1 MEFVILSGLSG
12 AGKST
17 AAKIFEDMGFFCIDN
32 VPADLLTL
40 VLQSLAADPESQA
53 GRRYCLVTDIRSI
66 RDADDLAHLLAAFPK
81 AQNNLGVIFLEATN
95 RVLLS
100 RYKQSRRNHPL
111 AGSSSLLE
119 AIQAERRILS
129 PLRERATDIID
140 TSELSNAELRELLLA
155 SFTKTG
161 EHKLMR
167 IFIQSFGFK
176 HGLPLDSDIVYDVRF
191 IPNPYYRPDLRY
203 KIGLDPAVKAY
214 IFEQAVAREYLDRE
228 FSTLHFL
235 LPYYRKEGKMRL
247 NLAVGCTGGQHR
259 SVAFA
264 EALRDKFAED
274 DYQVFVDHRDL
285 KKAPSEGL

>member
-1 MEFVILSGLSG
+1 MEFIILSGLSG

-17 AAKIFEDMGFFCIDN
+17 AAKFLEDMGFFCIDN
-32 VPADLLTL
+32 VPPDLLSL
-40 VLQSLAADPESQA
+40 VLQSLAEDPESKD

-66 RDADDLAHLLAAFPK
+66 RDADDVAHLLAAFPK
-81 AQNNLGVIFLEATN
+81 EWDNLRVVFLEATDQA
-95 RVLLS
+95 LLS

-111 AGSSSLLE
+111 AGRTSLVE
-119 AIQAERRILS
+119 AIQAERKILS

-140 TSELSNAELRELLLA
+140 TSGLSTSELRDLLLA
-155 SFTKTG
+155 SFTRSGK
-161 EHKLMR
+161 HKLMR

-203 KIGLDPAVKAY
+203 KLGLDPEVKEY
-214 IFEQAVAREYLDRE
+214 IFDQKVAREYLDRE
-228 FSTLHFL
+228 YSTLKFL
-235 LPYYRKEGKMRL
+235 LPYYHKEGKMRL

-264 EALRDKFAED
+264 EALRDKFQEE

-285 KKAPSEGL
+285 KKAPSAGL